1 MPTKQ
6 LVGGAIEALLN
17 TIIKLDPISA
27 KRLQPLQDKR
37 LKVTVKELPW
47 PLIFAFSTRVDI
59 LMEVDDAT
67 SHTASSVEADCHIKL
82 QMSVL
87 NELKDSSQ
95 ITRLI
100 QEKRLDLEGD
110 IHVAQHFSTLVKDL
124 NIDWEEHLSR
134 YVGDVAAH
142 QFFSL
147 AEIAK
152 NHLSQGLSHLSN
164 MLKEGAIEEKK
175 LIPHAIEVEQFVQNI
190 STLRGE
196 VGRLEARIEHLSNK
210 AKSKH
215 D

>member
-1 MPTKQ
+1 MPAKQ
-6 LVGGAIEALLN
+6 LAGGAIEALLN

-37 LKVTVKELPW
+37 LKVSIKELPW
-47 PLIFAFSTRVDI
+47 PLTFAFSDRVDV
-59 LMEVDDAT
+59 LTQVDAAQST
-67 SHTASSVEADCHIKL
+67 NKLEPSADCHISL
-82 QMSVL
+82 QMGTLS
-87 NELKDSSQ
+87 ELKDSSQ

-142 QFFSL
+142 QFFL
-147 AEIAK
+147 MAEKAK
-152 NHLSQGLSHLSN
+152 VRLSHGLQHIST

-175 LIPHAIEVEQFVQNI
+175 LIPHAVEIEQFVSDI
-190 STLRGE
+190 SSLRGQ
-196 VGRLEARIEHLSNK
+196 VGRLEARIEHLVNQ
-210 AKSKH
+210 AKTQN
-215 D
+215 